1 MSISQVIEDVANWA
15 DQKNVDY
22 AIFRDEW
29 EWTVQLKFSD
39 ARGPFSSFLSLPD
52 TNTGR
57 LEKQLDA
64 LCVKA
69 RRDRMKQVAYGKAA

>member
-22 AIFRDEW
+22 AIFRDCH
-29 EWTVQLKFSD
+29 EWTVQLRFSD
-39 ARGPFSSFLSLPD
+39 ARGPFSAFLSLPD

-69 RRDRMKQVAYGKAA
+69 RKGRMQSTVYGRAA